1 MSDSTRHNQRLP
13 HVLLELSANRLRT
26 LILNYN
32 TMTVEEIKQCL
43 ILTHREIF
51 EALDFYTNETRNNIP
66 RL

>member
-1 MSDSTRHNQRLP
+1 
-13 HVLLELSANRLRT
+13 VLLELSANRLRT